1 MKQLK
6 LGLMIF
12 ILSLFSGV
20 ASSATLS
27 QYIQK
32 NCTTHC
38 VDEHTLL
45 SSTVSAAEW
54 LDIDFRIL
62 IALAKVESGFKV
74 NAKNGKSFG
83 LMQVNYPVHKK
94 KFTSSHITDPYQNV
108 RVGAMVIKAC
118 LNRFHQNTI
127 KAFRCYNGLGKG
139 GDPRYTQ
146 KVVAALSEVKQL
158 VF

>member
-6 LGLMIF
+6 LGLIIF
-12 ILSLFSGV
+12 LLSLFSGV
-20 ASSATLS
+20 ASSATLA

-32 NCTTHC
+32 NCITHC

-74 NAKNGKSFG
+74 NARNGQSFG

-94 KFTSSHITDPYQNV
+94 KFANGRVTDPHQNV
-108 RVGAMVIKAC
+108 RVGAMVIKNC
-118 LNRFHQNTI
+118 LNRFHQNTV

-139 GDPRYTQ
+139 GDPLYTQ
-146 KVVAALSEVKQL
+146 KVVAALREVKQL